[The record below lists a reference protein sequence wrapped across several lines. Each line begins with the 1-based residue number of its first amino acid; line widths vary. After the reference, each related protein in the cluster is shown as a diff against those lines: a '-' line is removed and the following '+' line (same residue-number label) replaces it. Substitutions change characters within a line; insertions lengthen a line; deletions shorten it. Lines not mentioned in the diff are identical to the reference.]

1 MAYIFCGARGKINA
15 MQKIRSLIDPPR
27 ITGLDLARALAIIGM
42 IFAHMALVPE
52 LQLAKPE
59 TWPGI
64 IHGFTSLL
72 FAFLAGASV
81 ALMTGGSARPAIEQ
95 LPKLR
100 LRLVGRGT
108 VIFAIGLFLEALGT
122 PIAIILPIFG
132 LLYLALLPFIRMR
145 RHFLIIWAAALMV
158 FAPML
163 VQLLQLSAPYA
174 AGLAFVFYGH
184 YPLHA
189 WLAMALFGMAL
200 GRFDL
205 RSRKLAS
212 IALLAGVVITVAGFA
227 LASLTPEG
235 VGQPPQYTNLSSS
248 SGSWSAYG
256 ELPADDDF
264 EHSPLAGVLAG
275 LTNSLPHTGGSLEI
289 FLGLGVSLAVVGL
302 CLLIGSTQMRWAT
315 LPFAA
320 LGSMPLTVYSLHV
333 VVYLVVYG
341 NTNLSDWIGPL
352 EGDPTALIVTLAF
365 LVGCTAWAVTVG
377 RGPLE
382 SLMRTAGLVTSG
394 ELRSE

>member
-1 MAYIFCGARGKINA
+1 

-42 IFAHMALVPE
+42 IFAHMALVPPLE
-52 LQLAKPE
+52 LAKPE

-72 FAFLAGASV
+72 FAFLAGVSV
-81 ALMTGGSARPAIEQ
+81 ALMTGGTARPAAEK
-95 LPKLR
+95 LPTIR
-100 LRLVGRGT
+100 LRFVGRGA
-108 VIFAIGLFLEALGT
+108 VIFAIGLILESLGT

-132 LLYLALLPFIRMR
+132 LLYIAMLPFISMR
-145 RHFLIIWAAALMV
+145 PRYLIIWGAAIMV

-174 AGLAFVFYGH
+174 SALAFVFYGN

-212 IALLAGVVITVAGFA
+212 IAVLVGIAITTIGFA
-227 LASLTPEG
+227 LASLIPG
-235 VGQPPQYTNLSSS
+235 GAGQPADEVIYSVSSS
-248 SGSWSAYG
+248 SWSVDGDY
-256 ELPADDDF
+256 LPDDDF
-264 EHSPLAGVLAG
+264 EFTPLADMLTG
-275 LTNSLPHTGGSLEI
+275 LTNSQPHTGGGLEI
-289 FLGLGVSLAVVGL
+289 FLGVGVSLAVAGL
-302 CLLIGSTQMRWAT
+302 CLLIGSTRMRWVT
-315 LPFAA
+315 LPLAA

-333 VVYLVVYG
+333 AIYVAVYG
-341 NTNLSDWIGPL
+341 NTNLSDWVGPV

-365 LVGCTAWAVTVG
+365 LVGCTAWALTVG

-382 SLMRTAGLVTSG
+382 SLMRTAGLAASG
-394 ELRSE
+394 ELRAR